1 MTGHPSVVSLAR
13 FLFAGCEQRH
23 PDVHLWDN
31 GGLRLHVAFPHI
43 AFCVVLLIC
52 APALAAAQTPEA
64 FSAALIRFANA
75 LNGGYGDE
83 GPHIKAALD
92 SMSRSLTEWDQSLRA
107 LESRAAGSPPA
118 AAPGGAARIH
128 VDLGIAYVARGRR
141 TDGLREFET
150 AARLDGARADAHLY
164 QGLLHD
170 ADGRPS
176 EASKAFRAA
185 WERDYANPVSAYWVV
200 RAFEGPHADR
210 QQALDALAAAYRLL
224 VEKQPSPRQ
233 PFPSLT
239 LTRPAA
245 LDVPVAL
252 PALYADGYALLSH
265 GDYEAAIDSFRAAL
279 TEDPLL
285 ADPALRSATVSEG
298 SAALRQ
304 GRIAVARERFQAAV
318 AAAPK
323 SSELHRLLGV
333 AHLMDFELDKSI
345 QELEAAIGL
354 RPADERSR
362 VLLASVLVQVG
373 SLSKAEEVLRH
384 TIAVLPRSTLARL
397 WLGSVYVSLNRNTDA
412 ARALEAAVRSE
423 ISGQGP
429 LYSTIGSLHASGLD
443 FDAAVRAAANGIRIN
458 PNDAAAHVRL
468 ARAYLDQD
476 RRDEAYAEFVAA
488 LLIDAG
494 NADAYMGIGQLHLNA
509 GRYSDAAVAL
519 GRLVMLQ
526 PTYAEARYAL
536 ANALTRA
543 GRTDEGARELAEFQ
557 RVQQQLA
564 ERKRRLMA
572 LDVIKEEAALR
583 YAEGA
588 FDRAT
593 ALWQQAVDQ
602 EPGAAGNHASLAAA
616 LLAAGRPEM
625 ALQHYEKAAALGGR
639 ADVYRQLASLYARLG
654 RVEDSALAR
663 ARYEQALL
671 APVGNGGLR

>member
-1 MTGHPSVVSLAR
+1 MR
-13 FLFAGCEQRH
+13 
-23 PDVHLWDN
+23 DDD
-31 GGLRLHVAFPHI
+31 GLRVRVAFPHV
-43 AFCVVLLIC
+43 AFCLAAVLVC

-83 GPHIKAALD
+83 GPQITSALD
-92 SMSRSLTEWDQSLRA
+92 SMARSLADWDRSLRA
-107 LESRAAGSPPA
+107 LESRAAATPSGA
-118 AAPGGAARIH
+118 AAGGARVHI
-128 VDLGIAYVARGRR
+128 DLGLAYVARGRR
-141 TDGLREFET
+141 TEGLREFET
-150 AARLDGARADAHLY
+150 AARLDGSRADATLY
-164 QGLLHD
+164 QGLIHD
-170 ADGRPS
+170 ADGRAS
-176 EASKAFRAA
+176 EAAKAFRAA
-185 WERDYANPVSAYWVV
+185 WERDRANPVTAYWLV
-200 RAFEGPHADR
+200 RAFEGPHPDR
-210 QQALDALAAAYRLL
+210 QQALDALAAAYRL
-224 VEKQPSPRQ
+224 VVDKQPSQKQ

-239 LTRPAA
+239 LTWPAA
-245 LDVPVAL
+245 RDVPLAL
-252 PALYADGYALLSH
+252 PAIYADGYALLSR

-285 ADPALRSATVSEG
+285 ADPALRSATAAEG

-304 GRIAVARERFQAAV
+304 GRIAIARERFQSAV

-345 QELEAAIGL
+345 QELEVAIGL
-354 RPADERSR
+354 RPADERAR
-362 VLLASVLVQVG
+362 VLLAGVLVQVG
-373 SLSKAEEVLRH
+373 SLSRAEELLH
-384 TIAVLPRSTLARL
+384 QTIALLPRSTLAHL
-397 WLGSVYVSLNRNTDA
+397 WLGSVYVGLNRNTDA
-412 ARALEAAVRSE
+412 ARALETAVRSE
-423 ISGQGP
+423 ITGQGP

-443 FDAAVRAAANGIRIN
+443 FDSAIRAAANGVRHN

-476 RRDEAYAEFVAA
+476 RRDEASAEFMAA
-488 LLIDAG
+488 LLIDG
-494 NADAYMGIGQLHLNA
+494 ENADAYMGIGQLHLNA

-557 RVQQQLA
+557 RVQQQLN

-583 YAEGA
+583 YSEGA
-588 FDRAT
+588 FDRAA

-625 ALQHYEKAAALGGR
+625 ALQHYEKAAALGGQPN
-639 ADVYRQLASLYARLG
+639 VYRQLASLYARLG
-654 RVEDSALAR
+654 RAEDSALAR

-671 APVGNGGLR
+671 VPVANGGLR